1 MAKALA
7 AKGYKY
13 QFVFAQNATHCDGA
27 VKQQTLPEALEYL
40 WHGYQSEAANA
51 K

>member
-27 VKQQTLPEALEYL
+27 VKQQTLPGALEYV
-40 WHGYQSEAANA
+40 WHGYKTEAA